1 MRKLLR
7 SMRAGEGR
15 GMDKHSPQRVERDNA
30 KFEEWQK
37 QNPTKQFKDYFAET
51 VKPMIAR
58 GKVHASLGGNLIE
71 GNHGEIGQGFLRTL
85 IANGLKPED
94 VCVDYGCGTLR
105 LGVHVMKYLRPG
117 AYWGMD
123 IAEFLLEEGR
133 ALVDE
138 ELLSEQRPNL
148 RVISPQAVAEAASR
162 KPAMLF
168 SAKVLLHVH
177 PDELGEYL
185 QNIMTMIGAHG
196 QAIILSKWNDGATL
210 QYGGKGWAHG
220 LPVMQDMVAAWGGQ
234 IVVLKEDA
242 YRLEGFDTSV
252 KHGTLHLT
260 HHASPFAGERD

>member
-7 SMRAGEGR
+7 SVGAGEGR
-15 GMDKHSPQRVERDNA
+15 GMDKHTPQRVERDNA
-30 KFEEWQK
+30 KFEEWRK
-37 QNPTKQFKDYFAET
+37 QNPTKQFKDYFAEG

-71 GNHGEIGQGFLRTL
+71 GSHGEVGLGFLRVL
-85 IANGLKPED
+85 IARGLKPED

-123 IAEFLLEEGR
+123 VAEFLLEEGR
-133 ALVDE
+133 ALIGEDVLAD
-138 ELLSEQRPNL
+138 QRPNL
-148 RVISPQAVAEAASR
+148 RVISCEAVAEAAAL
-162 KPAMLF
+162 KPAMVF

-185 QNIMTMIGAHG
+185 QNIMTMIGTHG
-196 QAIILSKWNDGATL
+196 QAIIISKWNNGETL

-220 LPVMQDMVAAWGGQ
+220 LPVMRDIVAAWGGK
-234 IVVLKEDA
+234 IVVLKEEA

-252 KHGTLHLT
+252 KHGTLHLA
-260 HHASPFAGERD
+260 HQASPFAGERD